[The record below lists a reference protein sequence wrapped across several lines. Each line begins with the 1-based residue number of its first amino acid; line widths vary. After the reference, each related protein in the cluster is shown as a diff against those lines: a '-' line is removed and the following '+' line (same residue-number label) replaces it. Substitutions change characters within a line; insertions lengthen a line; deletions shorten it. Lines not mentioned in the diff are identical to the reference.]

1 MLEDIGDVDTKSTFL
16 PWQNMA
22 EGKTVQ
28 STGEDTVC
36 PWQEDSHPL
45 FLPFPCPYAH
55 GELST
60 LPLSG
65 FPWRED
71 SQSFPIVAQYARA
84 RCKMVL
90 CQQGARNGRKSDKR
104 CGSHGAAARP
114 SHYA

>member
-71 SQSFPIVAQYARA
+71 SQSFPIVAGQR
-84 RCKMVL
+84 
-90 CQQGARNGRKSDKR
+90 
-104 CGSHGAAARP
+104 
-114 SHYA
+114 

>member
-36 PWQEDSHPL
+36 PWQEDSYPL

-71 SQSFPIVAQYARA
+71 SRDEDRDIV
-84 RCKMVL
+84 L
-90 CQQGARNGRKSDKR
+90 PL
-104 CGSHGAAARP
+104 RP
-114 SHYA
+114 YLPLMLSV

>member
-1 MLEDIGDVDTKSTFL
+1 MEIRWLGEVELTFNPSFYPSPVRISSL
-16 PWQNMA
+16 PWQYVA

-71 SQSFPIVAQYARA
+71 SQSFPIVAGQR
-84 RCKMVL
+84 
-90 CQQGARNGRKSDKR
+90 
-104 CGSHGAAARP
+104 
-114 SHYA
+114 